1 MEKREKDLIE
11 NFIEYFGSEKILKHI
26 DADEIIDSV
35 DIDLLLQE
43 VDDDS
48 LIDAISYPGNVLERL
63 SDMEIIDHLKERG
76 YTVHD
81 NDEDPVT
88 VMEKIEKIR
97 KELKPRGYIDK
108 EDAKRLICEYID
120 TWMNKGF

>member
-11 NFIEYFGSEKILKHI
+11 NFIKYFGSEKILKHI

>member
-1 MEKREKDLIE
+1 MEKKENDLIE
-11 NFIEYFGSEKILKHI
+11 SFIEYFGSEKILKHM

-48 LIDAISYPGNVLERL
+48 LIDAISYLDNALERL

-88 VMEKIEKIR
+88 IMEKIEEIC

>member
-1 MEKREKDLIE
+1 MEKKEKDLIDG
-11 NFIEYFGSEKILKHI
+11 FIEYFGSEKILKRM
-26 DADEIIDSV
+26 DADEIFDNV

-76 YTVHD
+76 YTIHD

-88 VMEKIEKIR
+88 IMGKIEEIC

-120 TWMNKGF
+120 TWMIKGF